1 MFKCIFC
8 GLENLG
14 INARFCTE
22 CGPENTS
29 VYWRPQDIDEQ
40 EKVIQYETLI
50 RDFIFDSNQ
59 NMEFNKIATRI
70 RERLKI
76 SYSTHLQLIKKFQDE
91 KKFIEHLFHFR
102 FEFNENVL
110 EAYAGHDTF
119 LSFRYTNLS
128 EMDLF
133 NVAIYWDDLETTDRV
148 NLQAQTRSFVK
159 PKTSVSLGSKVV
171 FDRMGIKEISNLR
184 ITVTD
189 QFGDGA
195 IFIIDPFKFK
205 IANHE
210 KNIINNISTHNQ
222 ISIEGRGVVDATVVG
237 IDKKESSQSLS
248 DHPMWKQLGFKYLQ
262 IANHKSEDPSLHIN
276 NIFTYNPTT
285 KGKKRFYQSSDFIEY
300 LNALKSTR
308 KYWRIL
314 VESKSSSYKPIIKK
328 NIIGDISFN
337 SNRSVTA
344 KDLQEPKNLG
354 AIITNLDENSLFELD
369 GLDLLFQFNKN
380 TAEKLYS
387 IVADF
392 QLDIT
397 IGEGENARGIKHDL
411 VKFCS
416 IYYCKDI
423 EEIPYDLMRDFD
435 CCIVC
440 Q

>member
-8 GLENLG
+8 GLENLS

-22 CGPENTS
+22 CGPENPS
-29 VYWRPQDIDEQ
+29 VYWKPQDIDEQ
-40 EKVIQYETLI
+40 EKVTQYETLI
-50 RDFIFDSNQ
+50 RDFIFDTNQ
-59 NMEFNKIATRI
+59 NMEFNKIANRI

-76 SYSTHLQLIKKFQDE
+76 SHSTHLQLIKKLQDE
-91 KKFIEHLFHFR
+91 KKSIEHLFHFQ
-102 FEFNENVL
+102 FEFNENLL

-148 NLQAQTRSFVK
+148 DLQAQTRSFVK

-171 FDRMGIKEISNLR
+171 FDRMGLKEISNLR

-237 IDKKESSQSLS
+237 IDKNDNNQPFS
-248 DHPMWKQLGFKYLQ
+248 DQPRWKQLGFKYLQ
-262 IANHKSEDPSLHIN
+262 IANHKSEDSSLIIN
-276 NIFTYNPTT
+276 NIYTYNPTT
-285 KGKKRFYQSSDFIEY
+285 KSKKRFYQTSELIEHT
-300 LNALKSTR
+300 NALKSTK
-308 KYWRIL
+308 KYWRVL
-314 VESKSSSYKPIIKK
+314 VESKNNSYKSLIRKS
-328 NIIGDISFN
+328 IIGDTFFN
-337 SNRSVTA
+337 LNRTVTA
-344 KDLQEPKNLG
+344 EDLQAPKNLG
-354 AIITNLDENSLFELD
+354 AIVTTLDENSLLELD

-380 TAEKLYS
+380 TAELLYS
-387 IVADF
+387 IVGDF
-392 QLDIT
+392 QLDIMV
-397 IGEGENARGIKHDL
+397 GEGENARGIKLDL
-411 VKFCS
+411 IKFCS

-423 EEIPYDLMRDFD
+423 EEIPNDLIREFD

-440 Q
+440 K